1 MLLGVIACV
10 LALSSVGIS
19 VWSLLR
25 GSDVVKR
32 PDVSEL
38 VGQSSKTLLTE
49 YERQFR
55 ALETEWVDMYQKFMR
70 LAGRMDRQKALE
82 PAPQPEAPASIVSR
96 NDILRNFRKRGNHVK
111 AGIDSGLP
119 V

>member
-1 MLLGVIACV
+1 MILGVIACA

-19 VWSLLR
+19 VWNWLR
-25 GSDVVKR
+25 GSDVVR
-32 PDVSEL
+32 RRDVSEL
-38 VGQSSKTLLTE
+38 VEQSSKTLLKD

-55 ALETEWVDMYQKFMR
+55 ALETEWADMYQKFMR
-70 LAGRMDRQKALE
+70 LVGRMDRQKALE

-111 AGIDSGLP
+111 AGADSSLP